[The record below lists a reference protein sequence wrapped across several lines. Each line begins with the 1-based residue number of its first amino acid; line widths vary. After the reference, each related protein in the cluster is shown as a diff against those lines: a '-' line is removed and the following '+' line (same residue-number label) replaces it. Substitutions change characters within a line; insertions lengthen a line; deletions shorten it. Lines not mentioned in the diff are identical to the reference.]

1 MRAIGGTG
9 TGNGPWITFHDGF
22 IPFGN
27 TSVGGFEGLLN
38 GFDRVS
44 LDSHRYLCFD
54 TQNEWGLQYQAS
66 LVRPRSLFVPSSPL
80 HARSRSL
87 TMPERT
93 RTQPCQYWSTNMN
106 ISTNTFGLTMGGE
119 WSLASASSSPSLSL
133 SLPPRPGPTA
143 DGPPSLRA
151 TVNDCGKWLN
161 NVGNGERFEGT
172 YYIPGNTTAPSD
184 LFPRVGDCAPW
195 RVSCS
200 FSFYSS
206 SSSRASRRLRRR
218 RRRRALLL
226 TLALVDRRAGL
237 PHLEPDDQGRPSPR
251 RRDAHGRSSCA
262 SHLLSLS
269 LARSSSLVAGT
280 DVVRLL
286 ARSTGSSGRGRRAT
300 RRRSA

>member
-1 MRAIGGTG
+1 MLTLLFRPCAQLRPDLRADARHRRHGHGQ
-9 TGNGPWITFHDGF
+9 
-22 IPFGN
+22 
-27 TSVGGFEGLLN
+27 
-38 GFDRVS
+38 RA
-44 LDSHRYLCFD
+44 LDHVPRRLHP
-54 TQNEWGLQYQAS
+54 
-66 LVRPRSLFVPSSPL
+66 VRPAL
-80 HARSRSL
+80 
-87 TMPERT
+87 
-93 RTQPCQYWSTNMN
+93 
-106 ISTNTFGLTMGGE
+106 
-119 WSLASASSSPSLSL
+119 SSSPRRPCTLGPAHDARAHPHTALPVLVDQHEHLDQHVRPHDGRRVVPRECVLLSL
-133 SLPPRPGPTA
+133 PVPPRPGPTA

-200 FSFYSS
+200 FSFSSS
-206 SSSRASRRLRRR
+206 SSSRASRRLHRR

-226 TLALVDRRAGL
+226 TRALVDRRAGL

-262 SHLLSLS
+262 SHLLSLF
-269 LARSSSLVAGT
+269 LTPSSSLVAGA